1 MTFAFL
7 PIHCYLL
14 LEKMRLV
21 IQRVREASVT
31 VEGTITGQIG
41 PGLLVLAGCAPTDDE
56 AALAWMARKLVGLRI
71 FNDENGQM
79 NRSVR
84 DVGGQVL
91 VVSQFTLLADARKG
105 NRPSYI
111 GAAPPAVAEPLYQR
125 FVALVAQELGQPV
138 PTGIFGADM
147 QVRLLNDGPVTIIL
161 DSPAAN

>member
-1 MTFAFL
+1 
-7 PIHCYLL
+7 
-14 LEKMRLV
+14 MRLV

-31 VEGTITGQIG
+31 VEGIITGQIG
-41 PGLLVLAGCAPTDDE
+41 PGLLVLVGCAPADEE
-56 AALAWMARKLVGLRI
+56 AALTWLVRKLINLRI

-84 DVGGQVL
+84 DVGGEVL

-105 NRPSYI
+105 SRPSYT

-125 FVALVAQELGQPV
+125 FVALVAQELGRPV

-147 QVRLLNDGPVTIIL
+147 QVRLLNDGPVTIVL
-161 DSPAAN
+161 DSPA